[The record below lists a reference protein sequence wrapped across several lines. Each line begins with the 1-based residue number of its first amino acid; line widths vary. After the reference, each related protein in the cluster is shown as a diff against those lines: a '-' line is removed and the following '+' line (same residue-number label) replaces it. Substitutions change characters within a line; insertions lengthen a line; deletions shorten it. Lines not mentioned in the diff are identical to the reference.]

1 MEWWV
6 GRYRELRPMPAIRP
20 FQVVKVRE
28 QAQKAKT
35 SQPSW
40 VVDQKPEEAL
50 RAGDSIYIQLMGNVG
65 KRRHEE
71 AFTIV
76 SFPEAGAKQ
85 KDVRVYLMS
94 SAGIHMLVSLSIPKE
109 WAENHRKPGKVEAA
123 MRVLTGCWRKES
135 GGEE

>member
-1 MEWWV
+1 
-6 GRYRELRPMPAIRP
+6 MPAIRP

-28 QAQKAKT
+28 QAQRTKT

-50 RAGDSIYIQLMGNVG
+50 RPGDSIYIQLMDDVG
-65 KRRHEE
+65 KRGHEE

-94 SAGIHMLVSLSIPKE
+94 SSRCSRFKQSA
-109 WAENHRKPGKVEAA
+109 
-123 MRVLTGCWRKES
+123 
-135 GGEE
+135 